1 MEVNSS
7 VGDPTSLEI
16 NPSTGLATGN
26 WKQTRSIPV
35 AEISNETPV
44 YFISMVKNASVTVT
58 ATAYDTDDK
67 VIISHTINGVSL
79 VPNKKTIATGTF
91 FQSSGSG
98 TFTVNSEWLTD
109 NNIEY

>member
-1 MEVNSS
+1 MYL
-7 VGDPTSLEI
+7 TSLVYV
-16 NPSTGLATGN
+16 SHSARFQL
-26 WKQTRSIPV
+26 V
-35 AEISNETPV
+35 CPV